1 MNLVCP
7 SEKNENDTK
16 LQKLVIR
23 LNNKSAAIQN
33 IIQGT
38 FYNQKLLTRASNT
51 KAIRSTFRASPSPL
65 HRTQY
70 SLNSS
75 LAPK

>member
-33 IIQGT
+33 IIQGM
-38 FYNQKLLTRASNT
+38 FYNPKITHKGFQHNSYSFN
-51 KAIRSTFRASPSPL
+51 IPSI
-65 HRTQY
+65 TITI
-70 SLNSS
+70 
-75 LAPK
+75 A